1 MKALII
7 TAIAGITALGASAG
21 LTLNV
26 SRGGVTYCSPAT
38 ASEKAL
44 IADRSLQI
52 AGNIFAL
59 VDGSEIWYSTTPV
72 EANTVTVTYDG
83 TSASVVADGALA
95 ATLDITVDGTN
106 VTVTQGDVTD
116 EVTYILTGTS
126 GDGSFTLE
134 GSYKATVQLA
144 GLSLTSAKGAPIDIQ
159 NGKRIKLNI
168 PAGTSNTLSDTAGGS
183 QKGCIYC
190 KGHLEFTGKGELT
203 VTGNTAHAIAA
214 KEYVTL
220 KNVTLTIPGAVKDG
234 INCTQYFSQESG
246 SITISAV
253 GDDCIQVDYKDSAD
267 REEEDTGSFT
277 LTGGDMHLT
286 TSAAAAKCIKAE
298 GDILISGG
306 TITARAE
313 GEGTWDSDKNKTKA
327 AACLSADGDCR
338 IEGGSLDLT
347 ATGGGG
353 KGLSPDG
360 SLTVTGGSITIHTSG
375 GCLAYVNNTLYQNYT
390 GNTDRLD
397 SDAKSSPKGIKAKG
411 DILIKDGTFD
421 ITVTGIGGEGIESKG
436 TLTIEGG
443 NISINSYDDGIN
455 SAGDMII
462 SGGDVT
468 VISTDNDGLDS
479 NSNLTISGGTVRACG
494 SRAPEC
500 GIDANEEEGYSVI
513 LTGGELIAL
522 GGGNSV
528 PSTSASTQPYLSP
541 SITLQ
546 GGQTVTITDGT
557 STLATF
563 TVPEGYT
570 SSSQGGGNRP
580 WAPAGPGGMG
590 GGPGGPGGMGSGVML
605 SCPGLVKGH
614 TYTVT
619 AGSTSVNVTAN

>member
-38 ASEKAL
+38 ASEKAIL
-44 IADRSLQI
+44 ADRSLQI
-52 AGNIFAL
+52 AGNIFTL
-59 VDGSEIWYSTTPV
+59 DDGSEIWYSTTPV

-83 TSASVVADGALA
+83 NSASVVADGALA
-95 ATLDITVDGTN
+95 ATLDIAVDGAD
-106 VTVTQGDVTD
+106 VTVTQGVVTD

-126 GDGSFTLE
+126 ADGSFTLE

-286 TSAAAAKCIKAE
+286 TSVAAAKCIKAE

-327 AACLSADGDCR
+327 AACLSADGNCR
-338 IEGGSLDLT
+338 IEGGTLDLT

-360 SLTVTGGSITIHTSG
+360 SLTVTGGSITVHTSG

-528 PSTSASTQPYLSP
+528 PSASASTQPYLSP

-557 STLATF
+557 TTLATF

-619 AGSTSVNVTAN
+619 AGSTSVNATAN